1 MREEK
6 FEIIN
11 NSINLVITIGDSWT
25 WGDSLGNINVDQ
37 GVEDNILARQTG
49 CYGRHLSDQLDAD
62 WINDA
67 RPGGSNDHII
77 NKFEKHLNTDY
88 SKYKKVWIIIT
99 LTETGRNVE
108 ISNLKEIDEE
118 LQTIEQNHLD
128 KINALI
134 LKNQTINLIVG
145 RNFTDYYPKTKLYPW
160 CLEKTW
166 VEVIFDQLKIENTK
180 WAKMEYSMIKTT
192 GIASGVGFMP
202 LNKKYDHDA
211 DFKLYLINS
220 IEKAKKLWTF
230 LEISPYNSKKA
241 TKHPTKEAHQ
251 LWANYIVKNSLA
263 KKYLKITVAE

>member
-6 FEIIN
+6 FEIVN
-11 NSINLVITIGDSWT
+11 DSLNLVITIGDSWT
-25 WGDSLGNINVDQ
+25 WGDGLGNINVDQ
-37 GVEDNILARQTG
+37 GIEDDILARQTE
-49 CYGRHLSDQLDAD
+49 CYGRYVSDQFGAD

-77 NKFEKHLNTDY
+77 DKFEKHLNTDW

-108 ISNLKEIDEE
+108 ISNFKEIDQE
-118 LQTIEQNHLD
+118 LQIIEQKHLD
-128 KINALI
+128 KINTLM
-134 LKNQTINLIVG
+134 LKNQNINLIVG
-145 RNFTDYYPKTKLYPW
+145 RNFTDYYAKTKLYPW

-166 VEVIFDQLKIENTK
+166 VKVIIDQLKIENTK
-180 WAKMEYSMIKTT
+180 WEKIEYSLIKIS
-192 GIASGVGFMP
+192 GIASGVGFVP
-202 LNKKYDHDA
+202 LKEKYEHNA

-220 IEKAKKLWTF
+220 IEKAKKLWNF

-251 LWANYIVKNSLA
+251 IWANYIIKNALA
-263 KKYLKITVAE
+263 KKY